1 MVLAQTEEEELV
13 LLNGETGR
21 VLQRSQGEP
30 FTFDYATAIGDAVIA
45 FRQMGD
51 GTNEVLV
58 LDPAVTGIAFRCRLS
73 AETMQPRMTLGP
85 ALPGQLLV
93 NVYYSDRV
101 KNRDVPRSCIQVI
114 DGKGNNPNGWRL
126 PRNEEIRDKAAT
138 EYATEYLSYFT
149 PNAILMVGQGEVLA
163 YEHDPG
169 EGAKK

>member
-1 MVLAQTEEEELV
+1 
-13 LLNGETGR
+13 
-21 VLQRSQGEP
+21 
-30 FTFDYATAIGDAVIA
+30 
-45 FRQMGD
+45 
-51 GTNEVLV
+51 
-58 LDPAVTGIAFRCRLS
+58 
-73 AETMQPRMTLGP
+73 MTLGP